1 LLFAKIMLGDNPLQ
15 QLGASFVLS
24 WLGIFI
30 VGMLP
35 QILSGLA
42 VSGLERT
49 VAGRLEAQ
57 AMRGAPQVGKAVL
70 AGSAR
75 GLATGA
81 AVAGRAGYAQAMRV
95 KPIADVMRAG
105 GVMVG
110 RARATLSQAVSGL
123 QRGLEGRLAR
133 DETKFSGTKARLD
146 ALTRL
151 KKGFQEYGDLKQRT
165 EDARLRLADALQYYQ
180 HGLGPEEQGE
190 PENMAGL
197 ALARMEYDTLEEARA
212 EREPQLKEALRETLE
227 EYEESNLIAR
237 TEYRQLKTGLEA
249 PQLAIKALDKMIE
262 EQENEV
268 RARKA
273 ELERDQAIHKP
284 LANMMGAFRR
294 APARLKKIINDALT
308 VPRKIGKEG
317 ERARGVEEVIK
328 VKESA

>member
-1 LLFAKIMLGDNPLQ
+1 
-15 QLGASFVLS
+15 
-24 WLGIFI
+24 
-30 VGMLP
+30 
-35 QILSGLA
+35 
-42 VSGLERT
+42 
-49 VAGRLEAQ
+49 
-57 AMRGAPQVGKAVL
+57 
-70 AGSAR
+70 
-75 GLATGA
+75 
-81 AVAGRAGYAQAMRV
+81 
-95 KPIADVMRAG
+95 
-105 GVMVG
+105 
-110 RARATLSQAVSGL
+110 
-123 QRGLEGRLAR
+123 
-133 DETKFSGTKARLD
+133 
-146 ALTRL
+146 
-151 KKGFQEYGDLKQRT
+151 
-165 EDARLRLADALQYYQ
+165 
-180 HGLGPEEQGE
+180 
-190 PENMAGL
+190 
-197 ALARMEYDTLEEARA
+197 MEYDTLEEARA